1 MFKMKKSLLV
11 FGLAL
16 LAGALFAQKNPVS
29 WSYKAVK
36 VDAKQYDLV
45 FTAEMQP
52 GWYVYSQHLD
62 EGGPIPT
69 AFYFDVTEGFQ
80 PEGATQEA
88 GDYREEGHDDL
99 FDMKVIKFKKKAV
112 FTQRIKLTGTVNQIS
127 GYLEFMT
134 CNGEQCLPP
143 TNVDFTI
150 DL

>member
-1 MFKMKKSLLV
+1 MKKTLLFFSLLLV
-11 FGLAL
+11 SGV
-16 LAGALFAQKNPVS
+16 LFAQRQTPVT

-45 FTAEMQP
+45 FTAEIEP
-52 GWYVYSQHLD
+52 NWYVYSQHLD

-69 AFYFDVTEGFQ
+69 SFVLNDDPGFAKVG
-80 PEGATQEA
+80 ETKEE

-99 FDMKVIKFKKKAV
+99 FDMKVIKFKKKAT
-112 FTQRIKLTGTVNQIS
+112 FTQRIKLNGSVPTVS